1 MKKIY
6 SLLFV
11 LLAAVTGYAQTVNT
25 ADITPETIDG
35 GITWTVGDV
44 TFKALKV
51 GNGTAPTRNGK
62 ALDIRLYANNTLEVT
77 SADKNLTK
85 LVFTISS
92 QGLKRLTAITS
103 STGAIATQA
112 AGDTEVTWTGNA
124 SSVTLTVGAKADFGT
139 DGSGSAGQ
147 FDFSAITIETG
158 EGTGGE
164 TPDPNPGEDPD
175 PAVKEYTLPYTNAL
189 TSDNGDFTIVNTL
202 MDESLTYIW
211 TFHSTYGAKAS
222 SYKGGAYASEA
233 SLVSPLF
240 NLEGLTAATLSFE
253 HAVNFFTGDVPSQ
266 VKLLVNVEGSETY
279 DEITIPN
286 WGTNTD
292 YTYVN
297 SGDID
302 LSAYV
307 GKKIHV
313 IFKYTSTA
321 ESAGTWEIK
330 NFSFTATEA
339 SSVTPPT
346 ITPTGS
352 SYTGSVTVTI
362 TPANDD
368 DAIYYT
374 IDGTTPVPGEGTTK
388 PYTAP
393 FELTESATVKAVAE
407 GTDGSLSDIV
417 EKSYTVI
424 QPATVPDGYTYT
436 FNFNAEEREY
446 STTPAEAGW
455 SYQLSEGTTEEK
467 NAANDLGNVTGLE
480 KDGIVITLPEKAAD
494 EDAPSIHARLWKAT
508 SNFTL
513 RFYKGQKI
521 SFAAPAGKHIAG
533 IVFYG
538 IGSSNIALQDEAETA
553 LVVEKAETSGYRA
566 VYAPEV
572 AAETLAF
579 TATATNQLT
588 AIDVILDGEVTGIA
602 NAAVLPAAKQAI
614 YDLSGRRVQQAKS
627 GLYIVGGQ
635 KVLVK

>member
-44 TFKALKV
+44 TFKVLKV

-85 LVFTISS
+85 LVFTLSS
-92 QGLKRLTAITS
+92 QGLKRLTAITA

-189 TSDNGDFTIVNTL
+189 TSDNGDFTIENTL

-339 SSVTPPT
+339 SS
-346 ITPTGS
+346 
-352 SYTGSVTVTI
+352 
-362 TPANDD
+362 
-368 DAIYYT
+368 
-374 IDGTTPVPGEGTTK
+374 
-388 PYTAP
+388 
-393 FELTESATVKAVAE
+393 
-407 GTDGSLSDIV
+407 
-417 EKSYTVI
+417 
-424 QPATVPDGYTYT
+424 VPDGYTYT